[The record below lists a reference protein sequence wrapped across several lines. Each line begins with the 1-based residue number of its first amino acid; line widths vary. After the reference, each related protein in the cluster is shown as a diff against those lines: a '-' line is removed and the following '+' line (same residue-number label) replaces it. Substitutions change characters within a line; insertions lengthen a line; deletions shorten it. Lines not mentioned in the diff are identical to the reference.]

1 MLLRKSKVKL
11 LKMSATDIV
20 LQNTCIYEEKWH
32 VHVTNYTHKKP
43 NIIQHGRRHN
53 LC

>member
-20 LQNTCIYEEKWH
+20 LQNTCIHEEKWH
-32 VHVTNYTHKKP
+32 VTNYTDKKP

>member
-32 VHVTNYTHKKP
+32 VTNYTDKKP

-53 LC
+53 RC